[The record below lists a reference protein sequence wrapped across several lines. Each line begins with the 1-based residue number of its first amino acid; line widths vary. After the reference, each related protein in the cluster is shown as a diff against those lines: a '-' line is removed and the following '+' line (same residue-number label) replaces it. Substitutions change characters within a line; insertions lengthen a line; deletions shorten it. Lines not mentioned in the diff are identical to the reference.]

1 MTQREGTE
9 PRGPVKILTRSVSS
23 QRSDSCK
30 FGGSQS
36 PLATVPRAPRPGP
49 ARRRVC
55 TFRGPRVGGVRG
67 VAADAAVQRAAE
79 APALEHG
86 EREPPQAG
94 VVVELPALR
103 HDAALH
109 VARALL
115 AHEARVDPYAG
126 AGPGLRLQC
135 GSAGRPTTGTWAAKG
150 HLEDGGH
157 SGWPEVGGKDPK
169 ERLPAQGTP
178 PLTTTDRCPGSECV
192 PLDALTWGETP
203 TEALLQGVRRPPG
216 LANGQEA
223 GTPRPPVSPG
233 LHRGSPRSREAAAAR
248 GQARSC
254 SFSGSG
260 AD

>member
-1 MTQREGTE
+1 MTQQEGTE
-9 PRGPVKILTRSVSS
+9 PRGPVKILTRPVSS

-135 GSAGRPTTGTWAAKG
+135 GSAGRRGGGRQGSLRGRRSLRLARSWRKGPQGKAPCPGHTPT
-150 HLEDGGH
+150 HH
-157 SGWPEVGGKDPK
+157 HRQVPR
-169 ERLPAQGTP
+169 ERVCPS
-178 PLTTTDRCPGSECV
+178 RCPHLG
-192 PLDALTWGETP
+192 
-203 TEALLQGVRRPPG
+203 
-216 LANGQEA
+216 
-223 GTPRPPVSPG
+223 
-233 LHRGSPRSREAAAAR
+233 
-248 GQARSC
+248 
-254 SFSGSG
+254 
-260 AD
+260 